1 MTKTT
6 NEFSKV
12 SGYKVNIQNLIVLY
26 YISSNQL
33 KNKNLKTIPI
43 E

>member
-1 MTKTT
+1 MTETS

-12 SGYKVNIQNLIVLY
+12 SGYKVNIQNPIVLY

-33 KNKNLKTIPI
+33 KKN
-43 E
+43 